1 MSEEARQQVTLL
13 GAETVR
19 LQAQVASLQRA
30 VSTNIPGKQMEH
42 HLYSSQQNRTPEQER
57 NKTNSEPFTSSQQQ
71 TAMSHSPTLGH
82 YSSHTSKTPSV
93 SSSDTESILMSEVE
107 FKVLPPHSSYSNNSS
122 KK

>member
-13 GAETVR
+13 GAETAR

-30 VSTNIPGKQMEH
+30 VSTSIPGKQVEH
-42 HLYSSQQNRTPEQER
+42 HLYNSKQSRTPEQER

-71 TAMSHSPTLGH
+71 TAVSHSSILDH

-107 FKVLPPHSSYSNNSS
+107 FKVLPSHSSHGNNSN

>member
-13 GAETVR
+13 GAETAR

-30 VSTNIPGKQMEH
+30 VSINIPGRQVH
-42 HLYSSQQNRTPEQER
+42 RTPEQER
-57 NKTNSEPFTSSQQQ
+57 HKTSDDSLQQKA
-71 TAMSHSPTLGH
+71 TVPHSPSGGH
-82 YSSHTSKTPSV
+82 YSQTPSV

-107 FKVLPPHSSYSNNSS
+107 YKVLPPHS

>member
-13 GAETVR
+13 GAETAR

-30 VSTNIPGKQMEH
+30 VSIYTPGRQVH
-42 HLYSSQQNRTPEQER
+42 SQLDRTPEQER
-57 NKTNSEPFTSSQQQ
+57 HKTSDDSSQQKA
-71 TAMSHSPTLGH
+71 TVSHSPSGGY
-82 YSSHTSKTPSV
+82 YSLHISQTPSV

-107 FKVLPPHSSYSNNSS
+107 YKVLPPHS

>member
-13 GAETVR
+13 GAETAR

-30 VSTNIPGKQMEH
+30 VSINFPDKQ
-42 HLYSSQQNRTPEQER
+42 YNSQLDRTPEKER
-57 NKTNSEPFTSSQQQ
+57 IKTSDNLSQHK
-71 TAMSHSPTLGH
+71 TATVSHSPTNVAH
-82 YSSHTSKTPSV
+82 VSQTPSV

-107 FKVLPPHSSYSNNSS
+107 YKVLPPHSHN

>member
-13 GAETVR
+13 GAETAR

-30 VSTNIPGKQMEH
+30 VSINIPGRQVH
-42 HLYSSQQNRTPEQER
+42 RTPEQGR
-57 NKTNSEPFTSSQQQ
+57 HKTSDDSSQPKA
-71 TAMSHSPTLGH
+71 TVPHSPSGGH
-82 YSSHTSKTPSV
+82 YSHISQTPSV

-107 FKVLPPHSSYSNNSS
+107 YKVLPPHS

>member
-13 GAETVR
+13 GAETAR

-30 VSTNIPGKQMEH
+30 VSINVSGKQTEH
-42 HLYSSQQNRTPEQER
+42 YVSTSQLNRTPEQGR
-57 NKTNSEPFTSSQQQ
+57 NKPSNDLSQEKP
-71 TAMSHSPTLGH
+71 ASSHSPTVGH
-82 YSSHTSKTPSV
+82 FSSRISQTPSI

-107 FKVLPPHSSYSNNSS
+107 YKVLPPHSSHSNS

>member
-13 GAETVR
+13 GAETAR

-30 VSTNIPGKQMEH
+30 VSINVPGRQTH
-42 HLYSSQQNRTPEQER
+42 SQLETTPEQR
-57 NKTNSEPFTSSQQQ
+57 HKTSDGSLKTTVSR
-71 TAMSHSPTLGH
+71 SPIMGH
-82 YSSHTSKTPSV
+82 YISQTPSV

-107 FKVLPPHSSYSNNSS
+107 YRVLPPHN